1 MPPPPGLRA
10 AGSNPRILPAPGGG
24 SAYHRAVHGEPAFD
38 PRWLEALAGSL
49 WPPAPGRRRLLDLY
63 LERRLEHRVVS
74 RRGRISVAELRDEG
88 CAARW
93 AAAGPALAAANGCS
107 PRAVRAVLA
116 AAGHEE
122 RLPRLRPAPAADLEP
137 PSGWRRWALE
147 TAARLAPTP
156 VVLRLLLRRA
166 AVVRRGA
173 WCEVQA
179 PPLLLAHAGPGRS
192 VLAPWP
198 RPGVEE
204 LLAAPPARRGAHPP
218 EPGTRLPVLFTAGT
232 AGALLHEAVG
242 HLAESD
248 LVATGASPLAGLL
261 GAAVAPP
268 SLEVTDDP
276 TRADLPGAFS
286 HDDEGIGAVPRTVLR
301 EGELAGWLCDLD
313 GARATGQPP
322 GRGRRSSWRTPPEPR
337 MSNLVAAPGT
347 VPPAELEARLGHG
360 LVVTEVSAA
369 TAQRGSGTLLVSVE
383 SAWEVA
389 PGRGRRP
396 LAPFALAGEVLRV
409 LAGIAPELGD
419 DPTPDPRF
427 GWCRKG
433 GRPLPTGIEA
443 PSMIVEGLTVV

>member
-1 MPPPPGLRA
+1 M
-10 AGSNPRILPAPGGG
+10 
-24 SAYHRAVHGEPAFD
+24 HGEPAFD
-38 PRWLEALAGSL
+38 PRWLEALAESL
-49 WPPAPGRRRLLDLY
+49 WPPASGRRRLLDLY
-63 LERRLEHRVVS
+63 LERRLEHRVTA
-74 RRGRISVAELRDEG
+74 RRGVVATAELRDEG
-88 CAARW
+88 CAVRCEAPS
-93 AAAGPALAAANGCS
+93 GPVLAAVNGCS
-107 PRAVRAVLA
+107 PRAVAAALE
-116 AAGHEE
+116 AAGHVG
-122 RLPRLRPAPAADLEP
+122 RLPRLRPAPAAEPEP
-137 PSGWRRWALE
+137 PAGWRRWALE
-147 TAARLAPTP
+147 TVARLAPVP
-156 VVLRLLLRRA
+156 VVLRLVTRRA
-166 AVVRRGA
+166 AVVRHGA

-198 RPGVEE
+198 RPGIEDT
-204 LLAAPPARRGAHPP
+204 LAPPAVPRGAHPP
-218 EPGTRLPVLFTAGT
+218 EPGTRLPVLFTSGT

-242 HLAESD
+242 HLTESD
-248 LVATGASPLAGLL
+248 LVVSGASPLACLL
-261 GAAVAPP
+261 GAAVGPP
-268 SLEVTDDP
+268 SLEVADDP
-276 TRADLPGAFS
+276 TREDLAGAFS
-286 HDDEGIGAVPRTVLR
+286 HDDEGIGAVPRTLLC
-301 EGELAGWLCDLD
+301 EGELTGWLCDLE
-313 GARATGQPP
+313 GARATGHPP

-369 TAQRGSGTLLVSVE
+369 TVQRGSGTLVISVE

-419 DPTPDPRF
+419 DPTADPRF